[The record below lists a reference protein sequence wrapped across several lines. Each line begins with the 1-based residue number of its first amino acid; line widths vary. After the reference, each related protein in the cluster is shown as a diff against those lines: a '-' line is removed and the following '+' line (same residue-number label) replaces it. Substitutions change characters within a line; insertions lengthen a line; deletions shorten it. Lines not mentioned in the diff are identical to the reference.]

1 MSSNAQT
8 KCPCCLKPMSKSEES
23 CPTCGYQERDIYLR
37 KLEVEAEAAQHLYR
51 AKMLQKLF
59 RILRVSHLLR

>member
-23 CPTCGYQERDIYLR
+23 CPTCGYQDRDIYLR
-37 KLEVEAEAAQHLYR
+37 KLEVEAEAAQHLHR

-59 RILRVSHLLR
+59 RILRVAHLMR